1 MSLTL
6 SGARARMSVPKRW
19 LLFGAAAVLG
29 AIAGKTVNV
38 EPSDWAY
45 NGLLYLFG
53 NPSAQIAGLAAAV
66 SLGFVVGFIHLASI

>member
-1 MSLTL
+1 MSI
-6 SGARARMSVPKRW
+6 PKRW
-19 LLFGAAAVLG
+19 VLFGAAAVLG
-29 AIAGKTVNV
+29 VVVGKTVNV

-53 NPSAQIAGLAAAV
+53 NPSAQIAGLAAGV